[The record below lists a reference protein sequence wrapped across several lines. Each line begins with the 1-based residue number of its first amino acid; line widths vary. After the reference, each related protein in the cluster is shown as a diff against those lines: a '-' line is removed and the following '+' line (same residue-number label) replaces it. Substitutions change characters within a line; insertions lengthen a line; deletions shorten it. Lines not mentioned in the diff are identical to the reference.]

1 MPTSL
6 PKNPAVCCQH
16 TPKVFRC
23 LSALPRNSAQGLNRI
38 LDTYLKFPGHG
49 WLSRYSSYSLYSAG
63 KKKDLLC
70 PSVLSELIHKFWYNA
85 VKMVGIILRVK

>member
-1 MPTSL
+1 MGGFQDIAPI
-6 PKNPAVCCQH
+6 
-16 TPKVFRC
+16 
-23 LSALPRNSAQGLNRI
+23 LSI
-38 LDTYLKFPGHG
+38 LLE
-49 WLSRYSSYSLYSAG
+49 